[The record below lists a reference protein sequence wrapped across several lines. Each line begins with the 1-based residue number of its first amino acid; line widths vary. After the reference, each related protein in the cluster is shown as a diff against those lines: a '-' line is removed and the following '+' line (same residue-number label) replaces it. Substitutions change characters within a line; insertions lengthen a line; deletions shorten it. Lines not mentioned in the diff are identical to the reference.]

1 MLRNTETVQFSVTFT
16 RKNYIQLHLKQR
28 ILSTLSFIYSR
39 LALLSFPNCPSSSP
53 VPVTYFSQSE
63 RFCSHRKQ
71 TKMHTTQKQN
81 KKKTS
86 PQEKAARTLD
96 EIFSHESKKDN
107 RHLLICLLS
116 SLKALMLIHG
126 FITTIK

>member
-1 MLRNTETVQFSVTFT
+1 MLKNTETVQFPVTFT
-16 RKNYIQLHLKQR
+16 RKGYIQLHLKRR

-39 LALLSFPNCPSSSP
+39 LAPLSSSNCPSSP
-53 VPVTYFSQSE
+53 FPVTCLSQSQ

-81 KKKTS
+81 KQKTS

-116 SLKALMLIHG
+116 SLKALKLIHG
-126 FITTIK
+126 FISTIK